1 MNEHLPYDDEL
12 KKRFDD
18 LPLPNEDIAWEDM
31 KLRLKKDDE
40 DKPIIPPLLKGCG
53 CYGLLLLLIILC
65 WFIVDPA
72 KWLYD
77 KNKKATVKTDSTK
90 IKMQENRNKI
100 NSDKRL
106 PPDNTNNKIV
116 LKENIALTQK
126 NITGSTLLNDTLV
139 DKEDILKTGTLNGRK
154 SKAQKKYISINKQN
168 IKNINPFK
176 EQSSNIIVKNNHQNM
191 PDTKKISPKIN
202 STVSD
207 NVKANTVISDP
218 QIVKAIEEKQAGKDK
233 DSIDNMISKAKP
245 GLDSLKKKAADTTAD
260 NRKVRSDPVKQ
271 KSIYFGAGLGIHQLL
286 PVAGQKSNPY
296 NSLGRKSSLA
306 EYIPSAFVRMYK
318 DKKWF
323 IQSEF
328 RYGAPQYTREILFIQ
343 RKIIDSSNASVTSS
357 SSRLKKTFYHQ
368 LPVSFN
374 YFVLQGFSIGAGAT
388 FNKFSS
394 ALVQQD
400 VRRTNIITQR
410 DSLISTGL
418 ISQKKADSNFITSY
432 MQALIETQYRWKRFF
447 RRRQIFFWASAIFK
461 IQIIRRRTA

>member
-1 MNEHLPYDDEL
+1 
-12 KKRFDD
+12 
-18 LPLPNEDIAWEDM
+18 
-31 KLRLKKDDE
+31 
-40 DKPIIPPLLKGCG
+40 
-53 CYGLLLLLIILC
+53 
-65 WFIVDPA
+65 
-72 KWLYD
+72 
-77 KNKKATVKTDSTK
+77 
-90 IKMQENRNKI
+90 
-100 NSDKRL
+100 
-106 PPDNTNNKIV
+106 
-116 LKENIALTQK
+116 
-126 NITGSTLLNDTLV
+126 
-139 DKEDILKTGTLNGRK
+139 
-154 SKAQKKYISINKQN
+154 
-168 IKNINPFK
+168 
-176 EQSSNIIVKNNHQNM
+176 
-191 PDTKKISPKIN
+191 
-202 STVSD
+202 VSD

-218 QIVKAIEEKQAGKDK
+218 QIVKAIEEQKAGKVK

-245 GLDSLKKKAADTTAD
+245 GLDSLKKKAADITVD
-260 NRKVRSDPVKQ
+260 NRKVKSDPVKQ

-328 RYGAPQYTREILFIQ
+328 RYGAPQYTKEISFIQ
-343 RKIIDSSNASVTSS
+343 GKIIDTFGPSVTSS

-374 YFVLQGFSIGAGAT
+374 YFVLPGFSIGAGAT

-432 MQALIETQYRWKRFF
+432 MQALIETQYRWKRFSGGARYSF
-447 RRRQIFFWASAIFK
+447 GLQPYLKFK
-461 IQIIRRRTA
+461 LSGGEQRKERNSSLQLFIRYELWLSGKR